1 MFLDFYQMRQQP
13 FGVTPDPAYLYPSST
28 HRDALTSLSTG
39 IKEGRGFVALIA
51 SPGMGKTTLLYQLL
65 EELHDSARTVF
76 LFQTQCD
83 SRELFQYLLS
93 ELRIDAQGLDLVA
106 MHGKLNE
113 VLFAEMIAGRRFV
126 LVVDEAQNLSDAV
139 LETVRML
146 SNYETSHT
154 KLLQIVL
161 AGQPQLGEKLALP
174 QFAQLRQRIAV
185 RCRLQPFS
193 AEETARY
200 IDHRLKVAG
209 YGGDALFDSESLA
222 LIAQQSQGI
231 PRNINNICHNALEI
245 GCARELRVI
254 DGNIVR
260 EAVSR
265 LELEAIT
272 LEAAAA
278 AVAGPGAHSG
288 ESSQIGKP
296 ATGLPLTYE
305 ARKKFRL
312 PRADFR
318 AVALACVLFLC
329 MMMIPA
335 VLKFTT
341 PGQARAEA
349 SAKHNGAAVAAP
361 ASTRAELPANYSA
374 DPQQVGPGQV
384 ITVAAMPQQTL
395 KDISLLYIGRF
406 DSELR
411 SEISTLNPGLTDPD
425 HLAPGQLI
433 RLPLPPGSFKKGEEI
448 STQE

>member
-13 FGVTPDPAYLYPSST
+13 FGVTPDPAYLYPSAT
-28 HRDALTSLSTG
+28 HRDALASLSTG

-51 SPGMGKTTLLYQLL
+51 PPGMGKTTLLYQLL
-65 EELHDSARTVF
+65 EEVHDSARTAF

-93 ELRIDAQGLDLVA
+93 ELRIDPQGLDVVA

-209 YGGDALFDSESLA
+209 YGGETLFDSDALA
-222 LIAQQSQGI
+222 LIARHSQGI
-231 PRNINNICHNALEI
+231 PRNINNICYNALEI
-245 GCARELRVI
+245 GCARERRVI
-254 DGNIVR
+254 DGSIVR

-265 LELEAIT
+265 LEIEPIAP
-272 LEAAAA
+272 EAAAA
-278 AVAGPGAHSG
+278 AVAGAGTRSG
-288 ESSQIGKP
+288 EISEAGKR
-296 ATGLPLTYE
+296 ATVLPLTYE
-305 ARKKFRL
+305 SRKKFRL

-318 AVALACVLFLC
+318 AVALAGVLFLC

-349 SAKHNGAAVAAP
+349 SAKHTAP
-361 ASTRAELPANYSA
+361 AVVPGDARAELPANYSA
-374 DPQQVGPGQV
+374 DPQQLGPGQV

-411 SEISTLNPGLTDPD
+411 SEISALNPGLADPD